1 MEDYDRLRLEQLP
14 WIEKYKPKS
23 VKELYLEDDLKD
35 KITIFVE
42 KQEMPNLILTG
53 ISGIGKTCTIYAL
66 MKDLYG
72 HYCND
77 AVLEI
82 NSFDG
87 GVKILNED
95 LVNFCKTRISYRRND
110 IGKYTNHKTVIFEC
124 ADNIDERI
132 QPQISTIM
140 ELYKKNTRFIFTCNT
155 SANII
160 ESIQSKCLMILY
172 TRHSDKNIIKKLKNI
187 LTIQKITYDKIALD
201 RIAELSN
208 GDMRLAITNL
218 QLVYNKNNNITLEN
232 VNELCDLPQQ
242 VVIKELFVNLIKYD
256 LSNSLFILQSIK
268 LKGYSNSDIL
278 LSMIYTLKSNICN
291 DISEHIKICIYDC
304 VAMAT
309 YRISKGI
316 DSSLQMTSCLVDIVK
331 MLKEK

>member
-1 MEDYDRLRLEQLP
+1 MEDYNRLRLEQLP

-95 LVNFCKTRISYRRND
+95 LVNFCKTRISYR
-110 IGKYTNHKTVIFEC
+110 
-124 ADNIDERI
+124 DNCR
-132 QPQISTIM
+132 
-140 ELYKKNTRFIFTCNT
+140 
-155 SANII
+155 
-160 ESIQSKCLMILY
+160 
-172 TRHSDKNIIKKLKNI
+172 
-187 LTIQKITYDKIALD
+187 
-201 RIAELSN
+201 
-208 GDMRLAITNL
+208 
-218 QLVYNKNNNITLEN
+218 
-232 VNELCDLPQQ
+232 
-242 VVIKELFVNLIKYD
+242 
-256 LSNSLFILQSIK
+256 
-268 LKGYSNSDIL
+268 
-278 LSMIYTLKSNICN
+278 
-291 DISEHIKICIYDC
+291 
-304 VAMAT
+304 
-309 YRISKGI
+309 
-316 DSSLQMTSCLVDIVK
+316 
-331 MLKEK
+331 

>member
-1 MEDYDRLRLEQLP
+1 
-14 WIEKYKPKS
+14 
-23 VKELYLEDDLKD
+23 
-35 KITIFVE
+35 
-42 KQEMPNLILTG
+42 
-53 ISGIGKTCTIYAL
+53 
-66 MKDLYG
+66 
-72 HYCND
+72 
-77 AVLEI
+77 
-82 NSFDG
+82 
-87 GVKILNED
+87 
-95 LVNFCKTRISYRRND
+95 
-110 IGKYTNHKTVIFEC
+110 
-124 ADNIDERI
+124 
-132 QPQISTIM
+132 
-140 ELYKKNTRFIFTCNT
+140 
-155 SANII
+155 
-160 ESIQSKCLMILY
+160 MILY